1 VKAGPFVLTL
11 ATLSAALAQA
21 PAAPP
26 ATQEQ
31 TPVFAVDVPLVNVAF
46 SVRGATGN
54 LVSGLTRDDFDIY
67 EDGVR
72 QEIRNFSSEQDT
84 PLLLG
89 LLIDRSGSQAG
100 LEGQNF
106 ETAVAFL
113 RRMLRPQDRALAVG
127 FGDRLR
133 LLNDFTHRARDL
145 ELSIL
150 EAAKIYD
157 QAPRIGPPVS
167 RTGGTAVNDVVY
179 WTTKDKF
186 EGVAGRKA
194 LIMIGDGED
203 TSSKLRVAEV
213 TQELQRADVLV
224 YGLNNGGSTEPRK
237 RHPNVLPYLCEDS
250 GGQEFR
256 VGSGSL
262 EEAFHRIEAELRGL
276 YSIGYISSH
285 AGQPGQFKKIEIK
298 TKYQGLSVRNR
309 PGYFAR

>member
-26 ATQEQ
+26 ATLEQ

-133 LLNDFTHRARDL
+133 LLSDFTHRPRDL
-145 ELSIL
+145 ELAIL

-157 QAPRIGPPVS
+157 QAPRIGPSVS

-309 PGYFAR
+309 PGYFVR